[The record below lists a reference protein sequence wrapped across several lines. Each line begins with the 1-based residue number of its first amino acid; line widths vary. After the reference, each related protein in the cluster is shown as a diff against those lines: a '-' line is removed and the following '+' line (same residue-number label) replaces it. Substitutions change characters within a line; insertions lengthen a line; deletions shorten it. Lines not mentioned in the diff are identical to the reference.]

1 MLTSCS
7 ANAIATTN
15 IAKSN
20 NKLVPPLCIRF
31 IICGYLLLP
40 FLLLLALALLIMEV
54 KLFLIIMTVLI
65 DKKKKQKF
73 HWGLRELMYKK

>member
-1 MLTSCS
+1 MKDNKIKYIIPRIHNLRDVWFIQWTSCS

-31 IICGYLLLP
+31 VVLLC
-40 FLLLLALALLIMEV
+40 A
-54 KLFLIIMTVLI
+54 T
-65 DKKKKQKF
+65 
-73 HWGLRELMYKK
+73 